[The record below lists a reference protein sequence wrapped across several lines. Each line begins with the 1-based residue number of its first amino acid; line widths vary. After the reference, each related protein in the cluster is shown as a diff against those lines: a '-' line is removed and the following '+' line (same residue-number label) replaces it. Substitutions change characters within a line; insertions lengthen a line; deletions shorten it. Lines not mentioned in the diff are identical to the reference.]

1 MVGCATFDFEGESA
15 IVTGS
20 TKGIGH
26 GIAVALV
33 EAGANV
39 VINART
45 EADVQETADRLD
57 ARADGTVVGI
67 TADLADATDIERL
80 VDLSIDAI
88 GPLDLLVNNAAVW
101 PNEETMLAADLDDWD
116 FSMDVNARAPF
127 YCSKLVA
134 EHMVDQGTR
143 GTIINVLSQ
152 AGDRRAGPHGLYGVS
167 KTAGL
172 GLTWRLAHDLAPEG
186 IRVNGVSTGI
196 TDSAQLR
203 SQIESGLDEL
213 PASTVEERLNVLG
226 TELPIGRVGQ
236 PEDVADA
243 VLFLAS
249 DRAEYVV
256 GSVLRVSGG
265 YNLE

>member
-20 TKGIGH
+20 TKGIGR
-26 GIAVALV
+26 GIAEALV
-33 EAGANV
+33 DAGANV

-45 EADVQETADRLD
+45 KTDVQETADRLD
-57 ARADGTVVGI
+57 ARGDGTVVGI
-67 TADLADATDIERL
+67 TADLADPADIERL
-80 VDLSIDAI
+80 VNRSVDSV
-88 GPLDLLVNNAAVW
+88 GPLDLLINNAAVW
-101 PNEETMLAADLDDWD
+101 PNEETMLDADLDDWD

-127 YCSKLVA
+127 YCSTLVA
-134 EHMVDQGTR
+134 NHMVDCGTS
-143 GTIINVLSQ
+143 GAIINILSQ

-167 KTAGL
+167 KTAGM
-172 GLTWRLAHDLAPEG
+172 GLTWRLAYDLAPEG

-203 SQIESGLDEL
+203 SQIESGLDDL
-213 PASTVEERLNVLG
+213 PESTVEERLDGLG
-226 TELPIGRVGQ
+226 EKVPIGRVGH
-236 PEDVADA
+236 PEEIADA

-265 YNLE
+265 YNLK